1 LTYTLVLTSGRS
13 SILRHLER
21 SLLSDL
27 EDKLEFQLK
36 SAKITGFTRE
46 YKFHPKR
53 RWRLDFAWVDKKI
66 GVEVEGGIWLP
77 RSGHNTGVGISRDV
91 EKGNALTLLGWKLI
105 RVTGK
110 MIKNGEALVLLEE
123 MFDSI

>member
-1 LTYTLVLTSGRS
+1 MTYTLVLTRGRS

-53 RWRLDFAWVDKKI
+53 RWRLDFAWVDQKI

-110 MIKNGEALVLLEE
+110 MIKSGEALNIIE
-123 MFDSI
+123 SIL

>member
-1 LTYTLVLTSGRS
+1 MTYTLVLTRGRS
-13 SILRHLER
+13 SILRHLKR
-21 SLLSDL
+21 SILSDL

-110 MIKNGEALVLLEE
+110 MIKNGEALNIIE
-123 MFDSI
+123 SIL

>member
-1 LTYTLVLTSGRS
+1 MTYTLVLTSGRS

-110 MIKNGEALVLLEE
+110 MIKNGEALNIIESML
-123 MFDSI
+123 

>member
-1 LTYTLVLTSGRS
+1 M
-13 SILRHLER
+13 
-21 SLLSDL
+21 SDL

-46 YKFHPKR
+46 YKFHSKR
-53 RWRLDFAWVDKKI
+53 RWRLDFAWIDQKI

-110 MIKNGEALVLLEE
+110 MIKNGEALNVIE
-123 MFDSI
+123 SIFQVNP

>member
-1 LTYTLVLTSGRS
+1 MTYTLVLTRGRS
-13 SILRHLER
+13 SILRHLKR
-21 SLLSDL
+21 SILSDL

-53 RWRLDFAWVDKKI
+53 RWRLDFAWVDQKI

-77 RSGHNTGVGISRDV
+77 RSGHNTGVGISRDG

-110 MIKNGEALVLLEE
+110 MIKNGEALNIIE
-123 MFDSI
+123 SIL

>member
-1 LTYTLVLTSGRS
+1 MTYTLVLTRGRS
-13 SILRHLER
+13 SILRHLKR
-21 SLLSDL
+21 SILSDL

-46 YKFHPKR
+46 YKFHSKR
-53 RWRLDFAWVDKKI
+53 RWRLDFAWIDQKI

-91 EKGNALTLLGWKLI
+91 EKGNSLTLLGWKLI

-110 MIKNGEALVLLEE
+110 MIKSGEALNIIE
-123 MFDSI
+123 SIL

>member
-1 LTYTLVLTSGRS
+1 MTYTLVLTKGRS

-53 RWRLDFAWVDKKI
+53 RWRLDFAWIDQKI

-110 MIKNGEALVLLEE
+110 MIKSGEALNIIE
-123 MFDSI
+123 SIL

>member
-1 LTYTLVLTSGRS
+1 MTYTLVLTRGRS

-21 SLLSDL
+21 SILSDL

-53 RWRLDFAWVDKKI
+53 RWRLDFAWVDQKI

-91 EKGNALTLLGWKLI
+91 EKGNSLTLLGWKLI

-110 MIKNGEALVLLEE
+110 MIKSGEALNIIE
-123 MFDSI
+123 SIL

>member
-1 LTYTLVLTSGRS
+1 MTYTLVLTSGRS

-21 SLLSDL
+21 SILSDL

-53 RWRLDFAWVDKKI
+53 RWRLDFAWVDQKI

-91 EKGNALTLLGWKLI
+91 EKGNSLTLLGWKLI

-110 MIKNGEALVLLEE
+110 MIKSGEALNIIE
-123 MFDSI
+123 SIL

>member
-1 LTYTLVLTSGRS
+1 
-13 SILRHLER
+13 
-21 SLLSDL
+21 LSDL
-27 EDKLEFQLK
+27 EDQLEFQLK
-36 SAKITGFTRE
+36 SVKITGFTRE

-91 EKGNALTLLGWKLI
+91 EKGNSLTLLGWKLI

-110 MIKNGEALVLLEE
+110 MIKNGEALNLIE
-123 MFDSI
+123 SIL

>member
-1 LTYTLVLTSGRS
+1 M
-13 SILRHLER
+13 
-21 SLLSDL
+21 SDL
-27 EDKLEFQLK
+27 EDQLEFQLK
-36 SAKITGFTRE
+36 SVKITGFTRE

-53 RWRLDFAWVDKKI
+53 RWRLDFAWVDQKI

-91 EKGNALTLLGWKLI
+91 EKGNSLTLLGWKLI

-110 MIKNGEALVLLEE
+110 MIKNGEALNLIE
-123 MFDSI
+123 SIL

>member
-1 LTYTLVLTSGRS
+1 MTYTLVLTRGRS
-13 SILRHLER
+13 SILRHLKR
-21 SLLSDL
+21 SILSDL

-53 RWRLDFAWVDKKI
+53 RWRLDFAWIDQKI

-91 EKGNALTLLGWKLI
+91 EKGNSLTLLGWKLI

-110 MIKNGEALVLLEE
+110 MIKSGEALNIIE
-123 MFDSI
+123 SIL

>member
-1 LTYTLVLTSGRS
+1 MTYTLVLTRGRS

-36 SAKITGFTRE
+36 SAKMAGFTRE

-91 EKGNALTLLGWKLI
+91 EKGNALTLLGLKLI
-105 RVTGK
+105 RLTGK
-110 MIKNGEALVLLEE
+110 MIKSGEALNIIE
-123 MFDSI
+123 SIL

>member
-1 LTYTLVLTSGRS
+1 M
-13 SILRHLER
+13 
-21 SLLSDL
+21 SDL
-27 EDKLEFQLK
+27 EDQLEFQLK
-36 SAKITGFTRE
+36 SVKITGFTRE

-91 EKGNALTLLGWKLI
+91 EKGNSLTLLGWKLI

-110 MIKNGEALVLLEE
+110 MIKNGEALNLIE
-123 MFDSI
+123 SIL

>member
-1 LTYTLVLTSGRS
+1 MTYTLVLTRGRS

-21 SLLSDL
+21 SILSDL

-46 YKFHPKR
+46 YKFHSNR
-53 RWRLDFAWVDKKI
+53 RWRFDFAWVDLNI
-66 GVEVEGGIWLP
+66 GVDVEGGIWLP

-110 MIKNGEALVLLEE
+110 MIKSGEALNIIEKLVL
-123 MFDSI
+123 

>member
-1 LTYTLVLTSGRS
+1 MTYTLVLTRGRS

-21 SLLSDL
+21 SILSDL

-46 YKFHPKR
+46 YKFHSKR
-53 RWRLDFAWVDKKI
+53 RWRLDFAWIDQKI

-91 EKGNALTLLGWKLI
+91 EKGNSLTLLGWKLI

-110 MIKNGEALVLLEE
+110 MIKSGEALNIIE
-123 MFDSI
+123 SIL

>member
-1 LTYTLVLTSGRS
+1 MTYTLVLTRGRS
-13 SILRHLER
+13 SILRHLKR
-21 SLLSDL
+21 SILSDL

-53 RWRLDFAWVDKKI
+53 RWRLDFAWIDQKI

-110 MIKNGEALVLLEE
+110 MIKSGEALNIIE
-123 MFDSI
+123 SIL

>member
-1 LTYTLVLTSGRS
+1 MTYTLVLTRGRS
-13 SILRHLER
+13 SILRHLKR
-21 SLLSDL
+21 SILSDL

-53 RWRLDFAWVDKKI
+53 RWRLDFAWVDQKI

-91 EKGNALTLLGWKLI
+91 EKGNSLTLLGWKLI

-110 MIKNGEALVLLEE
+110 MIKSGEALNIIE
-123 MFDSI
+123 SIL

>member
-1 LTYTLVLTSGRS
+1 LTYTLVLTRGRS
-13 SILRHLER
+13 SILRHLKR
-21 SLLSDL
+21 SILSDL

-53 RWRLDFAWVDKKI
+53 RWRLDFAWVDQKI

-91 EKGNALTLLGWKLI
+91 EKGNSLTLLGWKLI

-110 MIKNGEALVLLEE
+110 MIKSGEALNIIE
-123 MFDSI
+123 SIL

>member
-1 LTYTLVLTSGRS
+1 MTYTLVLTSGRS

>member
-1 LTYTLVLTSGRS
+1 M
-13 SILRHLER
+13 
-21 SLLSDL
+21 SDL

-36 SAKITGFTRE
+36 SAKITGVTRE
-46 YKFHPKR
+46 YKFHSKR
-53 RWRLDFAWVDKKI
+53 RWRLDFAWIDQKI

-110 MIKNGEALVLLEE
+110 MIKSGEALNIIE
-123 MFDSI
+123 SIL

>member
-1 LTYTLVLTSGRS
+1 LTYTLVLTRGRS
-13 SILRHLER
+13 SILRHLKR
-21 SLLSDL
+21 SILSDL

-46 YKFHPKR
+46 YKFHSKR
-53 RWRLDFAWVDKKI
+53 RWRLDFAWIDQKI

-91 EKGNALTLLGWKLI
+91 EKGNSLTLLGWKLI

-110 MIKNGEALVLLEE
+110 MIKSGEALNIIE
-123 MFDSI
+123 SIL